1 MDIDLLNP
9 DAAEEMQFLWGRGQ
23 TTRIPVVS
31 GSLVP
36 WHCEDLA
43 PFQGE
48 AQTQT
53 QANDP
58 VAATW
63 SLKHRNC
70 AKIDHDHYHDDDDDH
85 HHHPPPP
92 HPQPHPHPHPHIIV
106 HHYIGP
112 LSHHWRDLLS
122 SNFPGSILK
131 LAQMQLDSL
140 QFFVLSACSSKEQLL
155 HGCEMPWLSADHHCL
170 ILGSVPFLVLD
181 PTPMGPKQRKAGL
194 RMAFTP
200 IYLIYLVCIGC
211 IGLTSSVIDY
221 VVILLLLLLL
231 LCYMI
236 DSNSLSF
243 FIIFYHTWQW
253 FLLISNG
260 TLTIPDRG
268 FQPRADG
275 GAVRELQPDVP
286 W

>member
-1 MDIDLLNP
+1 MIIIIIIIILL
-9 DAAEEMQFLWGRGQ
+9 
-23 TTRIPVVS
+23 
-31 GSLVP
+31 
-36 WHCEDLA
+36 H
-43 PFQGE
+43 
-48 AQTQT
+48 
-53 QANDP
+53 
-58 VAATW
+58 
-63 SLKHRNC
+63 
-70 AKIDHDHYHDDDDDH
+70 
-85 HHHPPPP
+85 PPP

-243 FIIFYHTWQW
+243 FIIFYHT
-253 FLLISNG
+253 
-260 TLTIPDRG
+260 
-268 FQPRADG
+268 
-275 GAVRELQPDVP
+275 
-286 W
+286 

>member
-1 MDIDLLNP
+1 M
-9 DAAEEMQFLWGRGQ
+9 
-23 TTRIPVVS
+23 VS
-31 GSLVP
+31 GSWVP

-70 AKIDHDHYHDDDDDH
+70 AKIDYHHHHHDHHPHH
-85 HHHPPPP
+85 HHHPHP
-92 HPQPHPHPHPHIIV
+92 HPHHPHHPHHHPHHRPHPHPHIIV

-112 LSHHWRDLLS
+112 LSHHLLS
-122 SNFPGSILK
+122 SKFPGSILK

-140 QFFVLSACSSKEQLL
+140 QFFVLSACGSKEQLL

-181 PTPMGPKQRKAGL
+181 PTPMGPKRKAGL

-200 IYLIYLVCIGC
+200 VYLIYLVCVGC
-211 IGLTSSVIDY
+211 IGFGVCRLYKFNKLSY
-221 VVILLLLLLL
+221 R
-231 LCYMI
+231 LCGYIMLY
-236 DSNSLSF
+236 D
-243 FIIFYHTWQW
+243 
-253 FLLISNG
+253 
-260 TLTIPDRG
+260 
-268 FQPRADG
+268 
-275 GAVRELQPDVP
+275 
-286 W
+286 